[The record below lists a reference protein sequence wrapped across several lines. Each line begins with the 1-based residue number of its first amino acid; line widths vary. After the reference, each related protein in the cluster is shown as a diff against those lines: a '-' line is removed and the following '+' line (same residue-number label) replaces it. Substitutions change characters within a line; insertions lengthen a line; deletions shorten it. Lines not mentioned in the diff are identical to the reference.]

1 MLLQLGKKVRK
12 INWLEEYALEYARLL
27 RLLETDSMQVAE
39 GIQGDLLDAYRSV
52 LKLEK
57 STLSRTF
64 GKMQNSLD
72 NY

>member
-1 MLLQLGKKVRK
+1 M

-27 RLLETDSMQVAE
+27 RLLETDSKQVAE

-52 LKLEK
+52 LELEK